1 MIELRLQ
8 PQRKATCSKATKR
21 LQSRKQQIPC
31 PPISNS
37 GLSPHLQGRVD
48 SHSAGEDGRQ
58 VSGLAGPE
66 DAQMPVRGWRLREQR
81 ASLMLPLA
89 FIQPAVLAF
98 IGT

>member
-1 MIELRLQ
+1 M
-8 PQRKATCSKATKR
+8 
-21 LQSRKQQIPC
+21 
-31 PPISNS
+31 
-37 GLSPHLQGRVD
+37 D